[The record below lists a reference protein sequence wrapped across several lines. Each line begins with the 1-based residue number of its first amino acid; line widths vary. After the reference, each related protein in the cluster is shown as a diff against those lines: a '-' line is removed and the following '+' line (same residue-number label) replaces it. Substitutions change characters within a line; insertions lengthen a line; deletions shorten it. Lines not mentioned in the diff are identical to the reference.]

1 MKEFL
6 RKILRKITFLLSL
19 PLFLAS
25 FLYAQSGR
33 NSCLSCHLELEGS
46 LAAPAQ
52 SFSRDIHAQFGLNCS
67 SCHGGNPLKEE
78 IEEAKDRSF
87 KGRFTRQAIPQLCA
101 FCHADANYM
110 RNYNPSIRVDQFE
123 LYLTSRHGQAYKKG
137 DLKAAICTDC
147 HGVHEIQRANMPQ
160 SSVFPWNL
168 AATCSRCHSDL
179 ELMKS
184 YGLPANQEEDYR
196 VSVHAQALYEKK
208 DLSAPTCND
217 CHGNHGAL
225 PPGVS
230 SIANV
235 CRQCHPS
242 QAELF
247 TLSPHKKAYDEAGI
261 SECEACHGNHRIISP
276 SAEMLAGGRQDLCL
290 QCHASDSAPYRQAF
304 KLREKLNFLN
314 SQIESLSSRLNQ
326 VAKKGVE
333 TSEARYELQQARSF
347 FLEAHNLIHGLSF
360 PEIEE
365 KIKAVAD
372 KLSLVDSL
380 VLAGEKE
387 IGYRKTGLVIATTFL
402 FLLALALLLKVR
414 ERRRRA

>member
-1 MKEFL
+1 MKEWFKKL
-6 RKILRKITFLLSL
+6 IFLLSL
-19 PLFLAS
+19 PIFLAS
-25 FLYAQSGR
+25 FLYAQSAR

-52 SFSRDIHAQFGLNCS
+52 SFSRDIHAQFGLSCA

-87 KGRFTRQAIPQLCA
+87 KGKFSRQAIPQLCA
-101 FCHADANYM
+101 SCHADANYM

-147 HGVHEIQRANMPQ
+147 HGVHQIQRANMPQ
-160 SSVFPWNL
+160 SSIFPWNL
-168 AATCSRCHSDL
+168 ASTCSRCHSDPD
-179 ELMKS
+179 LMKP
-184 YGLPANQEEDYR
+184 YGLATNQAEDYR
-196 VSVHAQALYEKK
+196 ASVHARSLYEKK

-230 SIANV
+230 SVANV

-247 TLSPHKKAYDEAGI
+247 TQSPHKKAFDEARI

-276 SAEMLAGGRQDLCL
+276 SAEMLAGGKQDLCL
-290 QCHASDSAPYRQAF
+290 QCHSSDSSLYQQAS
-304 KLREKLNFLN
+304 KLREKFN
-314 SQIESLSSRLNQ
+314 SLQNQIESLSSRLNQ
-326 VAKKGVE
+326 VKKKGVE
-333 TSEARYELQQARSF
+333 MSEARYELQQAHSF
-347 FLEAHNLIHGLSF
+347 FLEARNLIHGLSF

-365 KIKAVAD
+365 KIKATSD
-372 KLSLVDSL
+372 KLNLVDNL
-380 VLAGEKE
+380 VLAAEKE
-387 IGYRKTGLVIATTFL
+387 IRYRKTGLVIATAFL

-414 ERRRRA
+414 ERRNRV